1 LPKHSACVSSPL
13 ARRSPARRNSGS
25 AIAAEVFMDIA
36 GQCSMPTAQAH
47 FKNGAAVLNS
57 FVVGYA
63 REASSI
69 FNCLRGA
76 VMPHDFMPGLAGVPA
91 ATSSISDVDGQ
102 RGVLEYRGIRVE
114 ELCAKSSYL
123 ETAYLLLFGRLPTPA
138 EFTRWTADV
147 THHRRIKFRI
157 VDLLKCLP
165 EQGHPMDALQAAV
178 AALGM
183 FYPGREVKDAENN
196 YWSAVR
202 LIAKLPTIVAAW
214 ARIRHGDDYLPPRD
228 DLGFSENFLYM
239 LTESVPMP
247 LWGEVFDDCMILHA
261 EHTMNASTF
270 AGLVTASTLAD
281 PYTVVASSI
290 GALKG
295 PLHGGANEEVIQ
307 MLKEIGSPDRAHAYV
322 EERLRAK
329 QRLMGFGHR
338 VYKVKDPRAS
348 VLQGLCQR
356 LFTECGSSPFY
367 ETALRVEQTA
377 GTLLSGKGIYPN
389 VDFYS
394 GIIYDKMGI
403 DMDLFTPLFAMAR
416 VSGWLAHWLEQ
427 LRENKLFRPD
437 QIYSGEHNRPYV
449 PIDQR

>member
-1 LPKHSACVSSPL
+1 
-13 ARRSPARRNSGS
+13 
-25 AIAAEVFMDIA
+25 
-36 GQCSMPTAQAH
+36 
-47 FKNGAAVLNS
+47 
-57 FVVGYA
+57 
-63 REASSI
+63 
-69 FNCLRGA
+69 
-76 VMPHDFMPGLAGVPA
+76 MPHDFMPGLAGVPA

-102 RGVLEYRGIRVE
+102 RGILEYRGIRVE
-114 ELCAKSSYL
+114 TLCADSSYL
-123 ETAYLLLFGRLPTPA
+123 ETAYLLLFGHLPSAA
-138 EFTRWTADV
+138 EFQEWSRDI
-147 THHRRIKFRI
+147 THHRRIKFSI

-183 FYPGREVKDAENN
+183 FYPGRNVKDVENN

-202 LIAKLPTIVAAW
+202 LVAKLPTIVAAW
-214 ARIRHGDDYLPPRD
+214 ARLRHGDDPIPPRD

-239 LTESVPMP
+239 LTESVAPA
-247 LWGEVFDDCMILHA
+247 LWADIFDDCLILHA

-270 AGLVTASTLAD
+270 TGLVTASTLAD

-295 PLHGGANEEVIQ
+295 PLHGGANEEVVV
-307 MLKEIGSPDRAHAYV
+307 MLREIGTAEKARAYV
-322 EERLRAK
+322 ARATENK
-329 QRLMGFGHR
+329 KKLMGFGHR
-338 VYKVKDPRAS
+338 VYKVKDPRAT
-348 VLQGLCQR
+348 VLQDLCRR
-356 LFTECGSSPFY
+356 LFREFGSSPLY
-367 ETALRVEQTA
+367 EVALEVEAAA
-377 GTLLSGKGIYPN
+377 GEFLNSKGIYPN

-403 DMDLFTPLFAMAR
+403 DIDLFTPLFAMSR